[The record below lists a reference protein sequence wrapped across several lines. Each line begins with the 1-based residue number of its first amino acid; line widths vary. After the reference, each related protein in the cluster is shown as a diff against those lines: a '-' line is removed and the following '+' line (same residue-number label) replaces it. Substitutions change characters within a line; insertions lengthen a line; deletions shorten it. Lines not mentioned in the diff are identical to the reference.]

1 MVLDLPAGTVA
12 GTDTGAAGWARAAAR
27 APGLFTVVFA
37 GIAVLGSVI
46 GAVGAA
52 RRRVPKPG
60 LLRDAVRWLTPSAL
74 AAAVILG
81 IWTLNGVAGDD
92 PFGDLVLGGLI
103 SGVVA
108 VIAWYGVVMWARL
121 RA

>member
-1 MVLDLPAGTVA
+1 
-12 GTDTGAAGWARAAAR
+12 
-27 APGLFTVVFA
+27 GLLTVVLA
-37 GIAVLGSVI
+37 GLAILGSVI
-46 GAVGAA
+46 GALGSA
-52 RRRVPKPG
+52 RRRAPKPG

-103 SGVVA
+103 AGVVA
-108 VIAWYGVVMWARL
+108 VIAWYGVVMWARP